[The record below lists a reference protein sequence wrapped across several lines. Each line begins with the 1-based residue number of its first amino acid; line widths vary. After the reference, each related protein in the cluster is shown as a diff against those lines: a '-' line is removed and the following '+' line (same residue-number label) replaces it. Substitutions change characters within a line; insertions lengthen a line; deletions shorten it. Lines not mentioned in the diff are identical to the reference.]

1 MRPGTIL
8 LGVSALALLA
18 SASARAQNPVK
29 TLQRVD
35 STLAPATA
43 SPTPAEPARPAQ
55 PAQDVASP
63 GGPVAVPEDNML
75 LEGETLYKHRS
86 ERDPFTPLVRG
97 AVGAAG
103 DVKVKFGSTGLARFT
118 VESCALEAIIGSSRS
133 VVAWFQGPDGK
144 PYKAVAGERFADGIV
159 LDVSFTNGE
168 VTIQQE
174 LNDPT
179 AIKPFRNLVLKIRS
193 QEGEGQ

>member
-8 LGVSALALLA
+8 IGVSALALLA
-18 SASARAQNPVK
+18 SAPSLAQNPVK
-29 TLQRVD
+29 TLQRVE
-35 STLAPATA
+35 SQTQTA
-43 SPTPAEPARPAQ
+43 SPPPAPTEMAPAPETGSPA
-55 PAQDVASP
+55 A
-63 GGPVAVPEDNML
+63 GPQIAAPEDNML

-97 AVGAAG
+97 SAGSAG

-118 VESCALEAIIGSSRS
+118 VESCALEAIIGSSKS

-144 PYKAVAGERFADGIV
+144 PYKAMAGERFADGIV
-159 LDVSFTNGE
+159 LDVSFANGD

>member
-1 MRPGTIL
+1 MRPGTIF

-18 SASARAQNPVK
+18 SASALAQNPVK

-43 SPTPAEPARPAQ
+43 SPAPAEPVP
-55 PAQDVASP
+55 PPPEASP
-63 GGPVAVPEDNML
+63 SGGPVVVPEDNML

-97 AVGAAG
+97 AAGAAG

-118 VESCALEAIIGSSRS
+118 VESCALEAIIGSSKS

>member
-18 SASARAQNPVK
+18 SASALAQNPVK

-43 SPTPAEPARPAQ
+43 SPAPAEPGQ

-63 GGPVAVPEDNML
+63 GVPAVVPEDNML